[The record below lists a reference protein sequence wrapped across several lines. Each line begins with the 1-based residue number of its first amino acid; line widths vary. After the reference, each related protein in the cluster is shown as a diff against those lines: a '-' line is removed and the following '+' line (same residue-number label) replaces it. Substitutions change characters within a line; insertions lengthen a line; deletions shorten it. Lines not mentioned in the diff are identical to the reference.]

1 MYCICSFEAGCHALP
16 MLKGREFHKGI
27 IMSKQNLVENALAGT
42 STKAAESSEGIG
54 AGDSCGHENKDRIR
68 ISKTRKQIGYR
79 RTIGKKSGAG

>member
-16 MLKGREFHKGI
+16 MPKGREFHKG
-27 IMSKQNLVENALAGT
+27 KQDLVENALAGT

-68 ISKTRKQIGYR
+68 ISKTCKQIGYR